1 MVGWKCLGVS
11 TRIIPKRF
19 DISSFRIASVSA
31 SQLEAYPSAI
41 PSESKEDPNE
51 LVERTYISA
60 LWSMAMD
67 AIWCYPSP
75 SGCPAEI
82 SGRFLPIVFESY
94 WFDIME
100 VAENCVLSWK
110 NSYFVLS
117 WQNLTNH
124 STIWLAQ
131 ISTTD
136 PNTVDFHCL
145 AFYFEV
151 LWKQHSLF
159 QFCQWNDPHWLHCWQ
174 FKLTR
179 IHWRFGSFEEIVL
192 KGSTISGTWLVNCD
206 GPLYNLPFL
215 RLVPSTSTMW
225 SNLIWPSMVP
235 NILGCTGSRS
245 NGSKPPATAVGK
257 LWRW

>member
-1 MVGWKCLGVS
+1 M
-11 TRIIPKRF
+11 
-19 DISSFRIASVSA
+19 
-31 SQLEAYPSAI
+31 
-41 PSESKEDPNE
+41 
-51 LVERTYISA
+51 
-60 LWSMAMD
+60 
-67 AIWCYPSP
+67 
-75 SGCPAEI
+75 
-82 SGRFLPIVFESY
+82 LPISVRMPQKFLADFCPS
-94 WFDIME
+94 FLIATD
-100 VAENCVLSWK
+100 LTSWK
-110 NSYFVLS
+110 LWRIESCNEKSSYFVLS
-117 WQNLTNH
+117 LQNLTNH

-151 LWKQHSLF
+151 LRKQHSPF

-179 IHWRFGSFEEIVL
+179 IHWRFGSFQEIVL

-206 GPLYNLPFL
+206 GPLCNLPFL
-215 RLVPSTSTMW
+215 RLMPSTSTMW
-225 SNLIWPSMVP
+225 SNVIWPSMVP